1 VTARQAGN
9 ANYYAA
15 SSVSR
20 SFQIKKVVTKSASAT
35 VYFAAMSPALS
46 AEAKATLRRLA
57 AKLPAK
63 ATIVRA
69 DVVGFVQPVGKT
81 DNDFTLSNSRSNNVA
96 TYLKAQG
103 LTFKSVAGKGR
114 AREQGAVARR
124 VEVTF
129 TYTVIE

>member
-1 VTARQAGN
+1 VIARQAGN
-9 ANYYAA
+9 AHFYAA
-15 SSVSR
+15 SNVSR
-20 SFQIKKVVTKSASAT
+20 SFQIKKVVTGSASAT
-35 VYFAAMSPALS
+35 VYFASMSPTLS
-46 AEAKATLRRLA
+46 AAAKSTLRRLA

-96 TYLKAQG
+96 AYLRAQG

-114 AREQGAVARR
+114 AREHGAIARR

-129 TYTVIE
+129 TYTLIE